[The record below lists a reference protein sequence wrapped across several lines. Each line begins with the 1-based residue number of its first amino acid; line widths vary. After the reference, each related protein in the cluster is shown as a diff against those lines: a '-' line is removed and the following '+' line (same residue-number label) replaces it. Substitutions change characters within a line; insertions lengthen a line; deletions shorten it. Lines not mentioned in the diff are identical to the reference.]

1 MSLPRTPF
9 RWVLPLAT
17 AAVLAACGGD
27 SAPTPPAS
35 APSAEAPAPVPTPQI
50 ADGTRTTVALLETSD
65 LHSNIRSYD
74 YFKLAEDQS
83 YGFERTATLIQQARS
98 EFANNVLLDNG
109 DTIQGT
115 ALADYEATVDPMK
128 CDQTLS
134 MYKVMNHYKYDV
146 GTLGNHEFNYGLPFL
161 NQVLGGGLNVDGVN
175 LGQTCKGPDFPM
187 VLANVYSLKTG
198 QPLVQ
203 PYTILQR
210 EFTATTPDGKS
221 VTVPI
226 KVGVIGFTTPG
237 IMNWDKRFVEGK
249 LRIDGAVE
257 TAQKYLPEMRQKGA
271 DVVVALVH
279 GGLSS
284 APYAPTMENSA
295 WHLAKVPGI
304 DAMFMGHSHSLFP
317 DRGTRPAY
325 TMEGVDNAAGTI
337 HGVPATMP
345 SFWGKALG
353 VIKLELVRD
362 AKNSTWVI
370 DKSKTLVEARET
382 VTERDSKGKA
392 IAYVTPDP
400 RIAELVEAQHQATI
414 TYVKTP
420 IGSSDFRMSTYFAD
434 VGDPTAIQIV
444 NQAQQDYVARY
455 VQANLPQYK
464 DLPVLSVSAPFKS
477 GYGGGA
483 DFTDVAAGPIAIY
496 NAADLYLYPNTVYA
510 VKVTGSEIKGWLEGS
525 AKRFN
530 RIDPAATAQQKLIST
545 FPGYNYDM
553 FTTPDVSYLVDVT
566 QPVGQRIVDLKY
578 KGAPI
583 DPAASFII
591 ATNNYRATSGGNT
604 FIAALDGRSTIY
616 ASPDANRDVLIQ
628 YIKQVQ
634 GMTRATNGSARSWR
648 FKPVVTAG
656 KVVFSSGQ
664 DKLQLAVDAG
674 LTNIALEQQD
684 DGSGKAMSLYSIDL
698 SK

>member
-1 MSLPRTPF
+1 MPLPHSPF

-27 SAPTPPAS
+27 SS
-35 APSAEAPAPVPTPQI
+35 PSEKPVPAPQI
-50 ADGTRTTVALLETSD
+50 ADGTRATIALLETSD

-74 YFKLAEDQS
+74 YFKLAEDKS
-83 YGFERTATLIQQARS
+83 YGFERTAALIQQARS

-115 ALADYEATVDPMK
+115 ALADYEATVNPVS
-128 CDQTLS
+128 CEQTLS
-134 MYKVMNHYKYDV
+134 MYKVMNHYKYDA

-161 NQVLGGGLNVDGVN
+161 NQVLGGGLNVDGVDP
-175 LGQTCKGPDFPM
+175 GRKCKGPEFPM

-210 EFTATTPDGKS
+210 EFTATTPDGK
-221 VTVPI
+221 TVKVPL

-237 IMNWDKRFVEGK
+237 IMNWDKRFVEGR

-279 GGLSS
+279 GGLAST
-284 APYAPTMENSA
+284 PYSPTMENPALHVS
-295 WHLAKVPGI
+295 KVPGI

-317 DRGTRPAY
+317 DRGTAPAY
-325 TMEGVDNAAGTI
+325 AMEGVDNAAGTVN
-337 HGVPATMP
+337 GVPATMP

-353 VIKLELVRD
+353 VIKLELVHD
-362 AKNSTWVI
+362 AKTRTWVI

-382 VTERDSKGKA
+382 VTERDAKGKA
-392 IAYVTPDP
+392 TAYVVPDP
-400 RIAELVEAQHQATI
+400 KVAELVEAQHQATI

-477 GYGGGA
+477 GFGGGA
-483 DFTDVAAGPIAIY
+483 DFTDVGAGPIAIY

-510 VKVTGSEIKGWLEGS
+510 VKVTGSEIEGWLEGS

-530 RIDPAATAQQKLIST
+530 RIDPALATPQKLLST
-545 FPGYNYDM
+545 FPGYNHDM
-553 FTTPDVSYLVDVT
+553 FTSPDVSYQVDVT

-578 KGAPI
+578 KGMPI

-591 ATNNYRATSGGNT
+591 ATNNYRATSGGGT
-604 FIAALDGRSTIY
+604 FIAALDGRSTLY

-628 YIKQVQ
+628 YIKEVKT
-634 GMTRATNGSARSWR
+634 MTRTANGSARSWR
-648 FKPVVTAG
+648 FKPVTTAG
-656 KVVFSSGQ
+656 RVLFSSGQ
-664 DKLQLAVDAG
+664 DKLPLALEAG
-674 LTNIALEQQD
+674 LNNIALEQQD
-684 DGSGKAMSLYSIDL
+684 DGSGKNMSLYSIDL

>member
-1 MSLPRTPF
+1 MPLPHSLF

-27 SAPTPPAS
+27 SNTS
-35 APSAEAPAPVPTPQI
+35 EKPVPAPQI
-50 ADGTRTTVALLETSD
+50 ADGTRATVALLETSD

-115 ALADYEATVDPMK
+115 ALADYEATVNPVS
-128 CDQTLS
+128 CEQTLS
-134 MYKVMNHYKYDV
+134 MYRVMNHYKYDV

-161 NQVLGGGLNVDGVN
+161 SQVLGGGLNVGGVDP
-175 LGQTCKGPDFPM
+175 GQKCKGPEFPM

-210 EFTATTPDGKS
+210 EFTATTPDGK
-221 VTVPI
+221 TVKVPV

-284 APYAPTMENSA
+284 VPYSATMENPA
-295 WHLAKVPGI
+295 LHLSKVPGI

-317 DRGTRPAY
+317 DRGANPAY

-362 AKNSTWVI
+362 AKAKAWVI

-382 VTERDSKGKA
+382 VTERDAKGKA
-392 IAYVTPDP
+392 TAYVAPDP
-400 RIAELVEAQHQATI
+400 KVAELVEAQHQATI

-420 IGSSDFRMSTYFAD
+420 IGRSDFRMSTYFAD

-444 NQAQQDYVARY
+444 SQAQQDYVARY

-510 VKVTGSEIKGWLEGS
+510 VKVTGSEIKGWLEGA

-530 RIDPAATAQQKLIST
+530 RIDPAVATQQKLIST
-545 FPGYNYDM
+545 FPGYNHDM
-553 FTTPDVSYLVDVT
+553 FTTPDVSYMVDVT
-566 QPVGQRIVDLKY
+566 QPVGQRIVDLQY

-591 ATNNYRATSGGNT
+591 ATNNYRATSGKT

-634 GMTRATNGSARSWR
+634 SMTRAANGSARSWR
-648 FKPVVTAG
+648 FKPVAIAG

-674 LTNIALEQQD
+674 LNNIMLEQQD
-684 DGSGKAMSLYSIDL
+684 DGSGKNMSLYSIDL

>member
-1 MSLPRTPF
+1 MLCSL
-9 RWVLPLAT
+9 T
-17 AAVLAACGGD
+17 AAALVLTACGGSD
-27 SAPTPPAS
+27 DNNTPADLAGSSAKLAVLS
-35 APSAEAPAPVPTPQI
+35 
-50 ADGTRTTVALLETSD
+50 TTD
-65 LHSNIRSYD
+65 LHTNSLGYD
-74 YFKLAEDQS
+74 YFKLAADPS
-83 YGFERTATLIQQARS
+83 YGFDRAATLIRSARG
-98 EFANNVLLDNG
+98 EFANSLLVDNG

-115 ALADYEATVDPMK
+115 ALADYQAQVSPLPCT
-128 CDQTLS
+128 QQLA
-134 MYKVMNHYKYDV
+134 MYKAMAVLKYDA

-161 NQVLGGGLNVDGVN
+161 NQLLGGGLDVEGVDKNQKCAGA
-175 LGQTCKGPDFPM
+175 GFPM
-187 VLANVYSLKTG
+187 ALANVYSVKSG
-198 QPLVQ
+198 QPLVA
-203 PYTILQR
+203 PYQIIERQLS
-210 EFTATTPDGKS
+210 ATDKDGKP
-221 VTVPI
+221 VTLPVKI
-226 KVGVIGFTTPG
+226 GVIGVTTPG
-237 IMNWDKRFVEGK
+237 ILNWDKRFVEGK

-382 VTERDSKGKA
+382 VTERESKGKA